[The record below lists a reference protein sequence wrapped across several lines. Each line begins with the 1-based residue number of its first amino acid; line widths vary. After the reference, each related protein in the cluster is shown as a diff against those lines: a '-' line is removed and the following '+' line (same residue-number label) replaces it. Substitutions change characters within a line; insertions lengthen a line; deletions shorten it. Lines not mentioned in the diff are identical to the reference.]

1 MCVGVTGVEILKV
14 EVVHEVVSAAK
25 AITNAVAA

>member
-14 EVVHEVVSAAK
+14 EVVHEVVLAAK